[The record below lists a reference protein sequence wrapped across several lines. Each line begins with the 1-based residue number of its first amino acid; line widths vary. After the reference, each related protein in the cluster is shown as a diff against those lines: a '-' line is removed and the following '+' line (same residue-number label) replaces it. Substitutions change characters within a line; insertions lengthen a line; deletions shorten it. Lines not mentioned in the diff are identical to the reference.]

1 MGETMGRRTVS
12 GLLVTKGGSILVFRE
27 ESPRHKATA
36 CCTRLWCSSKL
47 FPNKDTNTRR
57 ASRETSALQRSQVSR
72 KSNWM
77 SHQGSISYDRSTSRN
92 TASTFGET
100 HNKPREKENLGC
112 DLPARLKQRIN
123 TSRKSSLGGLGSP
136 NKSSTNTSSSSRSVS
151 RSVCR
156 PASRMRKDGGR
167 GAESMRMH
175 RARDSG
181 GSSWGDVLTRNSDQ
195 DSSHRSLSRNVLR
208 HRSRSQQGPISS
220 LEDNL
225 DDSSEYWHFDTDDSE
240 EVEDDYAFN
249 DQHRGMRMD
258 IDNMSYEDL
267 LALGERI
274 GTVSTGLSDDALS
287 ECLKR
292 NLYVPTTSS
301 SNEDGDIKCIICLE
315 EYSSGVEVAK
325 MACEHYYHTTCI
337 QQWLQQK
344 NWCPIC
350 KCDAS
355 AISS

>member
-1 MGETMGRRTVS
+1 
-12 GLLVTKGGSILVFRE
+12 
-27 ESPRHKATA
+27 
-36 CCTRLWCSSKL
+36 
-47 FPNKDTNTRR
+47 
-57 ASRETSALQRSQVSR
+57 
-72 KSNWM
+72 
-77 SHQGSISYDRSTSRN
+77 
-92 TASTFGET
+92 
-100 HNKPREKENLGC
+100 
-112 DLPARLKQRIN
+112 
-123 TSRKSSLGGLGSP
+123 
-136 NKSSTNTSSSSRSVS
+136 
-151 RSVCR
+151 
-156 PASRMRKDGGR
+156 MRKDGGR
-167 GAESMRMH
+167 GAESMRVH